1 MITKRDVGKL
11 VEDSAGRVGIL
22 RDLDPEWEDPS
33 DPPNRR
39 RKRPIAFLWS
49 EHGAASGTPTRP
61 PQGPPDPHSPRPRQ
75 GGSVSESPTPSR
87 VEEHEMPKH
96 GGGTGSGQGGSQQ
109 DDGSSGRGHGG
120 GGSET
125 SGGNSSD
132 GSGPAK
138 K

>member
-1 MITKRDVGKL
+1 M
-11 VEDSAGRVGIL
+11 
-22 RDLDPEWEDPS
+22 
-33 DPPNRR
+33 
-39 RKRPIAFLWS
+39 
-49 EHGAASGTPTRP
+49 SG
-61 PQGPPDPHSPRPRQ
+61 
-75 GGSVSESPTPSR
+75 
-87 VEEHEMPKH
+87 KH

-109 DDGSSGRGHGG
+109 DDGNSGRGHGG

>member
-1 MITKRDVGKL
+1 MEPHAKR
-11 VEDSAGRVGIL
+11 
-22 RDLDPEWEDPS
+22 
-33 DPPNRR
+33 
-39 RKRPIAFLWS
+39 FLWS
-49 EHGAASGTPTRP
+49 FRRPGVRSTFIKPTTKEEPVSG
-61 PQGPPDPHSPRPRQ
+61 Q
-75 GGSVSESPTPSR
+75 
-87 VEEHEMPKH
+87 H